1 MYCSDVW
8 DNVNWFSPA
17 RVFHMKWSINCC
29 HIWRLPSGES
39 AIQESV
45 EQLEPSSSNPAWYW
59 ILFKVGIG
67 CINVEG
73 GCTSR
78 PNSQLYFV
86 SLYTKCAA
94 CLFRKLLFMRYDF
107 SNLCWRLPSRIP
119 ILFDRRGL
127 KSGPRSM
134 FPTVYYMWVH
144 LQRRKRHVKAT
155 IFEYNKYDF
164 FKKKFLQWIT
174 TFNLVSPFT

>member
-8 DNVNWFSPA
+8 DKVNWFSPV
-17 RVFHMKWSINCC
+17 RVFHTKWNINCR

-67 CINVEG
+67 CISVEG

-78 PNSQLYFV
+78 PNTHRSFV
-86 SLYTKCAA
+86 SLYTECAVGV
-94 CLFRKLLFMRYDF
+94 FRKLLFMRYDTIF
-107 SNLCWRLPSRIP
+107 QTSAGDFPAGSRSCSTEE
-119 ILFDRRGL
+119 GWNQVH
-127 KSGPRSM
+127 GPRSM

-144 LQRRKRHVKAT
+144 FQRRKRLVKAT
-155 IFEYNKYDF
+155 IFEYNKYDLF
-164 FKKKFLQWIT
+164 LKKIT
-174 TFNLVSPFT
+174 SMDNYV

>member
-1 MYCSDVW
+1 MYCSYVW

-78 PNSQLYFV
+78 PNSQRHFCQALYWMCCRWV
-86 SLYTKCAA
+86 SQAFIHA
-94 CLFRKLLFMRYDF
+94 IR
-107 SNLCWRLPSRIP
+107 
-119 ILFDRRGL
+119 
-127 KSGPRSM
+127 
-134 FPTVYYMWVH
+134 
-144 LQRRKRHVKAT
+144 
-155 IFEYNKYDF
+155 F
-164 FKKKFLQWIT
+164 FKPLLETSQQDPDPVRPKRVEIRSTVHVPYCILHVGTLTEKKT
-174 TFNLVSPFT
+174 SCKSYNLRIQ